1 MNEEEFKREFG
12 RNLRALRL
20 ERKVTQSEVAEAIGL
35 EPHNLN
41 RIENG
46 KSFPQIKTIIKLI
59 NYFNILPTEL
69 FSFNSSRSFINLM
82 RIISTNLDKLEKFQK
97 ILSAVVEN

>member
-12 RNLRALRL
+12 KNLRALRL

-46 KSFPQIKTIIKLI
+46 KSFPQIKTL
-59 NYFNILPTEL
+59 
-69 FSFNSSRSFINLM
+69 
-82 RIISTNLDKLEKFQK
+82 
-97 ILSAVVEN
+97 

>member
-12 RNLRALRL
+12 KNLRALRL

-46 KSFPQIKTIIKLI
+46 KSFPQIKTILKLI
-59 NYFNILPTEL
+59 NYFDILPIEL
-69 FSFNSSRSFINLM
+69 FSFNSSRNFLSLIK
-82 RIISTNLDKLEKFQK
+82 IISTNSDKLDKFQK
-97 ILSAVVEN
+97 ILSAVIEV

>member
-12 RNLRALRL
+12 KNLRALRL

>member
-12 RNLRALRL
+12 KNLKALRL

-59 NYFNILPTEL
+59 NYFNIFPTEL
-69 FSFNSSRSFINLM
+69 FSFNSSRSFLNLM
-82 RIISTNLDKLEKFQK
+82 RIISTNSDKLDKFQK
-97 ILSAVVEN
+97 ILSAVVEV